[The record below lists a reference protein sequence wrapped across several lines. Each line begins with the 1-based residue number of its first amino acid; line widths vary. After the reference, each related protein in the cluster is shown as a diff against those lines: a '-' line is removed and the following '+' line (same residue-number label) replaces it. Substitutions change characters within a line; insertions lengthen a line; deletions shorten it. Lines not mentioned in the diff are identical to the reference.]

1 MYNVLMAANTS
12 FISLQEAQQFC
23 GVARFERYMR
33 DANNDVSTAMLI
45 CKSNHELA
53 GILHEQIGYVEI
65 CVRNSIDL
73 ELRKLALQEKQ
84 NEAWTNPLYTPDLVK
99 DLIKNQINEAKKIAV
114 HAHAGSSVT
123 HDDILSKLMW
133 GTWVK
138 LIGSSETTKNNL
150 IQQKL
155 WQMSICNAFPFVND
169 SKSNKK
175 YDEDR
180 KTIAKNLIYIK
191 EIRNKAA
198 HFDNLYNIAKGKRNL
213 TNALF
218 MLLHSVNKSFTN
230 GWIDS
235 AKIRKAA
242 NKYLELIDG

>member
-1 MYNVLMAANTS
+1 MYNIFMTANAT
-12 FISLQEAQQFC
+12 FTLKEAQQFC
-23 GVARFERYMR
+23 GVARFDRYMR
-33 DANNDVSTAMLI
+33 DANNDLDTAMLI

-53 GILHEQIGYVEI
+53 GVLHEQIGYVEI

-73 ELRKLALQEKQ
+73 ELRKLALKEKQ
-84 NEAWTNPLYTPDLVK
+84 NEEWTNPLYTPDLVK
-99 DLIKNQINEAKKIAV
+99 DLIENQIKQAREIAV
-114 HAHAGSSVT
+114 RSHAGASIN

-138 LIGSSETTKNNL
+138 LVGTSETKNSNR

-155 WQMSICNAFPFVND
+155 WKEAVCNAFPFVNC
-169 SKSNKK
+169 SKINKED
-175 YDEDR
+175 DEDR
-180 KTIAKNLIYIK
+180 KVIAQNLIYIK

-218 MLLHSVNKSFTN
+218 MLLHSVNESFTT

-242 NKYLELIDG
+242 NKYLELMK

>member
-1 MYNVLMAANTS
+1 MYNIFMTANAT
-12 FISLQEAQQFC
+12 FTLKEAQQFC
-23 GVARFERYMR
+23 GVARFDRYMR
-33 DANNDVSTAMLI
+33 DANNDLDTAMLI

-53 GILHEQIGYVEI
+53 GVLHEQIGYVEI

-73 ELRKLALQEKQ
+73 ELRKLALKEKQ
-84 NEAWTNPLYTPDLVK
+84 NEEWTNPLYTPDLVK
-99 DLIKNQINEAKKIAV
+99 DLIENQIKQAREIAV
-114 HAHAGSSVT
+114 RSHAGASIN

-138 LIGSSETTKNNL
+138 LVGTSETKNSNR

-155 WQMSICNAFPFVND
+155 WKEAVCNAFPFVNC
-169 SKSNKK
+169 SKINKED
-175 YDEDR
+175 DEDR
-180 KTIAKNLIYIK
+180 KVIAQNLIYIK

-218 MLLHSVNKSFTN
+218 MLLHSVNESFTT
-230 GWIDS
+230 GWIDP

-242 NKYLELIDG
+242 NKYLELMK

>member
-1 MYNVLMAANTS
+1 
-12 FISLQEAQQFC
+12 
-23 GVARFERYMR
+23 
-33 DANNDVSTAMLI
+33 
-45 CKSNHELA
+45 
-53 GILHEQIGYVEI
+53 
-65 CVRNSIDL
+65 
-73 ELRKLALQEKQ
+73 
-84 NEAWTNPLYTPDLVK
+84 
-99 DLIKNQINEAKKIAV
+99 
-114 HAHAGSSVT
+114 
-123 HDDILSKLMW
+123 MW

-155 WQMSICNAFPFVND
+155 WQISICNAFPFVND

-180 KTIAKNLIYIK
+180 KTIAKNLIIYIK

-218 MLLHSVNKSFTN
+218 TLLHSVNKSFTN

>member
-1 MYNVLMAANTS
+1 MTANAT
-12 FISLQEAQQFC
+12 FTLKEAQQFC
-23 GVARFERYMR
+23 GVARFDRYMR
-33 DANNDVSTAMLI
+33 DANNDLDTAMLI

-53 GILHEQIGYVEI
+53 GVLHEQIGYVEI

-73 ELRKLALQEKQ
+73 ELRKLALKEKK
-84 NEAWTNPLYTPDLVK
+84 NEEWTNPLYTPDLVK
-99 DLIKNQINEAKKIAV
+99 DLIENQIKQAREIAV
-114 HAHAGSSVT
+114 RSHAGASIN

-138 LIGSSETTKNNL
+138 LVGTSETKNSNR

-155 WQMSICNAFPFVND
+155 WKEAVCNAFSFVNC
-169 SKSNKK
+169 SKINKED
-175 YDEDR
+175 DEDR
-180 KTIAKNLIYIK
+180 KVIAQNLIYIK

-218 MLLHSVNKSFTN
+218 MLLHSVNESFTT
-230 GWIDS
+230 GWIDP

-242 NKYLELIDG
+242 NKYLELMK

>member
-1 MYNVLMAANTS
+1 MTANAT
-12 FISLQEAQQFC
+12 FTLKEAQQFC
-23 GVARFERYMR
+23 GVARFDRYMR
-33 DANNDVSTAMLI
+33 DANNDLDTAMLI

-53 GILHEQIGYVEI
+53 GVLHEQIGYVEI

-73 ELRKLALQEKQ
+73 ELRKLALKEKQ
-84 NEAWTNPLYTPDLVK
+84 NEEWTNPLYTPDLVK
-99 DLIKNQINEAKKIAV
+99 DLIENQIKQAREIAV
-114 HAHAGSSVT
+114 RSHAGASIN

-138 LIGSSETTKNNL
+138 LVGTSETKNSNR

-155 WQMSICNAFPFVND
+155 WKEAVCNAFPFVNC
-169 SKSNKK
+169 SKINKED
-175 YDEDR
+175 DEDR
-180 KTIAKNLIYIK
+180 KVIAQNLIYIK

-218 MLLHSVNKSFTN
+218 MLLHSVNESFTT

-242 NKYLELIDG
+242 NKYLELMK